1 VLIAYCTGLIIVCTV
16 LLVVATTVTIKNYW
30 LLRDLAEG
38 SPPGRH
44 ERAPSK
50 ERPLVE
56 RSPVE
61 RRPAEPRHV
70 EPRPVEPRPVEPR
83 QAVAYYDSHDGDDRE
98 SMGTGEWTGPVV
110 PYTPAYRGGRGP
122 E

>member
-1 VLIAYCTGLIIVCTV
+1 VLIAYCTGLIIVCTI

-30 LLRDLAEG
+30 LLRDLAEA

-44 ERAPSK
+44 EQPPSK
-50 ERPLVE
+50 ERRPVE
-56 RSPVE
+56 RPPVE
-61 RRPAEPRHV
+61 RRPA

-83 QAVAYYDSHDGDDRE
+83 QPQVAFYDSHDDDDRE
-98 SMGTGEWTGPVV
+98 PTGTGEWTGPVV
-110 PYTPAYRGGRGP
+110 PYTPAYRGGSGP